1 MQIEKARINLF
12 NAIGF
17 TVVIAGNVAAMAVA
31 WTTYKSAIESQ
42 DKRLAQ
48 VELRVDAAD
57 QFRVARSST
66 TDKNFADINAKLEQV
81 GNLPYRMGAAEEAI
95 KQTNARFDRF
105 SELILGS
112 IDALRKD
119 VNAGNDQL
127 RKEMNQI
134 GTKVEVLSSKIDT
147 ISDRPRQPSPPARS
161 LP

>member
-66 TDKNFADINAKLEQV
+66 TDL
-81 GNLPYRMGAAEEAI
+81 
-95 KQTNARFDRF
+95 
-105 SELILGS
+105 SLIH
-112 IDALRKD
+112 I
-119 VNAGNDQL
+119 
-127 RKEMNQI
+127 
-134 GTKVEVLSSKIDT
+134 
-147 ISDRPRQPSPPARS
+147 
-161 LP
+161 